1 MRSEPEPTNYFLTFM
16 EEPRKKRF
24 KMYSILIIPL
34 VLFMYLMGYLFAYPN
49 LAKALVKDKIS
60 FFNTKQQS
68 EIPMFVWYSQNYQVK
83 MRFIKMEKLRKNL
96 KIRFYI

>member
-1 MRSEPEPTNYFLTFM
+1 
-16 EEPRKKRF
+16 
-24 KMYSILIIPL
+24 
-34 VLFMYLMGYLFAYPN
+34 MGYVFAYSN

-83 MRFIKMEKLRKNL
+83 NALYKNGEITEKSQNLVLYLKIIEFLAVDLNLSNDKFIKNLGFLISDLKVMDFEKLE
-96 KIRFYI
+96 